1 MKLDVRVL
9 LVVLIF
15 VFAYGCG
22 DDDSVTGPKTIGT
35 VSGQVTYLDGAK
47 VSQLSIQFLN
57 VITKRSYTSVTDASG
72 NFSVSNLAEGKY
84 ELTTQGTSSLVYK
97 YVDTVEVNENR
108 TQFNFIFKYRYIDD
122 FKVIE
127 VNDDLSFVKFNTFDT
142 HVGSALDSINYV
154 AGYFQNDF
162 TDANTLSAD
171 IYQIPNGIVWETLA
185 QTADADY
192 VKNNFTKLTTINEI
206 TQQPHHIL
214 VFQGSDLNV
223 LFSNPAN
230 GFAFVNADTTKVL
243 KIPCIDRA
251 NNDFGLEIFYK

>member
-9 LVVLIF
+9 LVFAFIIF
-15 VFAYGCG
+15 AAGCA
-22 DDDSVTGPKTIGT
+22 DDGSVNGPKTIGT
-35 VSGQVTYLDGAK
+35 VSGQVTYLDGTK

-57 VITKRSYTSVTDASG
+57 VTTKRSYTSVTDASG

-84 ELTTQGTSSLVYK
+84 ELSTQGTSSLVYK
-97 YVDTVEVNENR
+97 YVDTVDVNESK

-122 FKVIE
+122 FKFIE
-127 VNDDLSFVKFNTFDT
+127 VNDDLSFIKFNTFDT
-142 HVGSALDSINYV
+142 RIGSALDSIQYV

-162 TDANTLSAD
+162 ADEATLSAD
-171 IYQIPNGIVWETLA
+171 IYQIPDGLVWETLA
-185 QTADADY
+185 QTVDADY
-192 VKNNFTKLTTINEI
+192 VKNNFTKLTSITEI

-214 VFQGSDLNV
+214 VFQGNDLNV
-223 LFSNPAN
+223 LYSNPSN